1 MILDVLPV
9 NVTHLNGNE
18 ECYWFNCPPQQVTRI
33 KPVHEEDNFWTN
45 AYNHIYL
52 ISWSSAIIFFI
63 LFSLIITLIKYWI
76 LKHKNKN
83 TTYKSVL
90 KNSALIY
97 IISFVLSL
105 VVLRMVYTAIVSMN
119 EWIWA
124 RI

>member
-9 NVTHLNGNE
+9 NVTHLNEKE
-18 ECYWFNCPPQQVTRI
+18 ECYWFNCPPKQVTRI

-52 ISWSSAIIFFI
+52 ISWSTAIIHFI
-63 LFSLIITLIKYWI
+63 LFSLIVTLIKYCI
-76 LKHKNKN
+76 LKHKNKI

-90 KNSALIY
+90 KSSALIY
-97 IISFVLSL
+97 IIAFFLSL
-105 VVLRMVYTAIVSMN
+105 VVLRMTYTAIVSMN